1 MCHFSFL
8 ISLETR
14 NISSV
19 VGQGTNYLQQIHNT
33 RHTEYRDTELQLYCY
48 CCCSIRY
55 FLSIVTVALGVL
67 VVS

>member
-33 RHTEYRDTELQLYCY
+33 RNTETRSYSCT
-48 CCCSIRY
+48 
-55 FLSIVTVALGVL
+55 VTAVVA
-67 VVS
+67 SATFYP